1 MYNKKLIISGLSLL
15 VIILFSQEAVA
26 TPSFQSGDIIFQ
38 TSNSLQS
45 KMLERATRSKI
56 THVGII
62 FTRKNKH
69 YVAEASSRVR
79 IISLSK
85 WIKRGKKKK
94 YAVMR
99 LNEGIK
105 KENFVLLEA
114 YIKKQL
120 GKRYDSRFQWG
131 DNKIYCS
138 ELVWKAYSAF
148 GIKLTKPKTFK
159 DFSLGS
165 KIVKSAIRKRYK
177 TKINL
182 EEPVVAPID
191 IFKSKKLQTVFSNY

>member
-15 VIILFSQEAVA
+15 AIILFSQEAAA

-148 GIKLTKPKTFK
+148 GIKLTKPKTFN